1 MLKYLNVN
9 PEIAQ
14 RQQVNI
20 TELNYKNNTI

>member
-14 RQQVNI
+14 RQQVKI

>member
-9 PEIAQ
+9 QEIAQ
-14 RQQVNI
+14 RQQVKI